1 MDGFLKFPPAVV
13 LIHGMKRKPAGSNVQ
28 TTAPSR
34 ARKVIDATPAK
45 LRSAVAEV
53 QKHLDAILAS
63 VVEAEQAGH
72 KVIPCEPRSL
82 DAAADNC
89 LTVRGSVERSV
100 AKLLKKGFW

>member
-1 MDGFLKFPPAVV
+1 MP
-13 LIHGMKRKPAGSNVQ
+13 
-28 TTAPSR
+28 TTASPR
-34 ARKVIDATPAK
+34 ARKVIDATPDK
-45 LRSAVAEV
+45 LRFAVAEV
-53 QKHLDAILAS
+53 QKHLDAILAA
-63 VVEAEQAGH
+63 VAEAESAGQ

>member
-13 LIHGMKRKPAGSNVQ
+13 LMLGMKRKSAGSTVQ
-28 TTAPSR
+28 TAPSR
-34 ARKVIDATPAK
+34 ARKVIEATPAK

-63 VVEAEQAGH
+63 VAEAEQAGH